1 MADAIPA
8 PVGGGGGLSIGVGSM
23 ITPKSMSKRVFGI
36 GIIISG
42 LLVLSI
48 ALILG
53 LRFPAYVYDKAVQT
67 QCILESDHN
76 QYEIWVSN
84 QF

>member
-1 MADAIPA
+1 
-8 PVGGGGGLSIGVGSM
+8 
-23 ITPKSMSKRVFGI
+23 MSKRVFGI

-53 LRFPAYVYDKAVQT
+53 LRFPAYVYTKAVQT
-67 QCILESDHN
+67 QCILESGHD
-76 QYEIWVSN
+76 QYEVWVSIG
-84 QF
+84 FFC